1 MNGKRALM
9 MQNTFITKTNNM
21 EKDIT
26 LIDQKFPEVE
36 YVQGEDLNIENM
48 KERIVTKAWYDTARF
63 NEITDVAVGI
73 GMGTRT
79 LYFYAKKLKLPRR
92 SGLK

>member
-1 MNGKRALM
+1 MKQKSIDVR
-9 MQNTFITKTNNM
+9 
-21 EKDIT
+21 
-26 LIDQKFPEVE
+26 LIE
-36 YVQGEDLNIENM
+36 GEDLNIENM
-48 KERIVTKAWYDTARF
+48 KERIITKAWYDTARF

-79 LYFYAKKLKLPRR
+79 LYFYVKKLKLPKR

>member
-1 MNGKRALM
+1 MK
-9 MQNTFITKTNNM
+9 
-21 EKDIT
+21 
-26 LIDQKFPEVE
+26 QKSIEVE
-36 YVQGEDLNIENM
+36 LIEGEDLNIENM
-48 KERIVTKAWYDTARF
+48 KERIVRKAWYDTARF

-79 LYFYAKKLKLPRR
+79 LYFYAKKLKLPKR

>member
-1 MNGKRALM
+1 MK
-9 MQNTFITKTNNM
+9 
-21 EKDIT
+21 
-26 LIDQKFPEVE
+26 QKYIEVE
-36 YVQGEDLNIENM
+36 VIEGEDLNIENM
-48 KERIVTKAWYDTARF
+48 KQRIVTKAWYDTARF

-79 LYFYAKKLKLPRR
+79 LYFYARKLKLPRR

>member
-1 MNGKRALM
+1 MK
-9 MQNTFITKTNNM
+9 
-21 EKDIT
+21 
-26 LIDQKFPEVE
+26 QKSIEVE
-36 YVQGEDLNIENM
+36 LIEGEDLNIENM

-73 GMGTRT
+73 GMVTRT
-79 LYFYAKKLKLPRR
+79 LYFYAKKLKLPKR

>member
-1 MNGKRALM
+1 MK
-9 MQNTFITKTNNM
+9 QKSI
-21 EKDIT
+21 DVQ
-26 LIDQKFPEVE
+26 LIE
-36 YVQGEDLNIENM
+36 GEDLNIENM
-48 KERIVTKAWYDTARF
+48 KKRIVTKAWYDTARF

-79 LYFYAKKLKLPRR
+79 LYFYARKLKLPKR

>member
-1 MNGKRALM
+1 MKLLK
-9 MQNTFITKTNNM
+9 QKS
-21 EKDIT
+21 
-26 LIDQKFPEVE
+26 ID
-36 YVQGEDLNIENM
+36 VQVIEGEDLNIENM
-48 KERIVTKAWYDTARF
+48 KKRIITKAWYDTARF

-79 LYFYAKKLKLPRR
+79 LYFYAKKLKLPKR

>member
-1 MNGKRALM
+1 MK
-9 MQNTFITKTNNM
+9 
-21 EKDIT
+21 
-26 LIDQKFPEVE
+26 QKYLEVKVIE
-36 YVQGEDLNIENM
+36 GEDLNIENM

-79 LYFYAKKLKLPRR
+79 LYFYAKKLKLPKR

>member
-1 MNGKRALM
+1 MKLL
-9 MQNTFITKTNNM
+9 K
-21 EKDIT
+21 
-26 LIDQKFPEVE
+26 QKPTDVE
-36 YVQGEDLNIENM
+36 YVEGEDLNIENM

-79 LYFYAKKLKLPRR
+79 LYFYAKKLKLPKR

>member
-1 MNGKRALM
+1 MK
-9 MQNTFITKTNNM
+9 
-21 EKDIT
+21 
-26 LIDQKFPEVE
+26 QKSIEVE
-36 YVQGEDLNIENM
+36 VIEGEDLNIENM

-79 LYFYAKKLKLPRR
+79 LYFYAKKLKLPKR

>member
-1 MNGKRALM
+1 MKLLKQKSNDVK
-9 MQNTFITKTNNM
+9 
-21 EKDIT
+21 
-26 LIDQKFPEVE
+26 LIE
-36 YVQGEDLNIENM
+36 GEDLNIENM

-79 LYFYAKKLKLPRR
+79 LFFYAKKLKLPKR

>member
-1 MNGKRALM
+1 MK
-9 MQNTFITKTNNM
+9 QKS
-21 EKDIT
+21 
-26 LIDQKFPEVE
+26 ID
-36 YVQGEDLNIENM
+36 VQAIEGEDLNIENM

-79 LYFYAKKLKLPRR
+79 LYFYARKLKLPKR

>member
-1 MNGKRALM
+1 MNQKSIM
-9 MQNTFITKTNNM
+9 V
-21 EKDIT
+21 E
-26 LIDQKFPEVE
+26 LIE
-36 YVQGEDLNIENM
+36 GEDLNIENM

-79 LYFYAKKLKLPRR
+79 LYFYAKKLKLPKR

>member
-1 MNGKRALM
+1 MK
-9 MQNTFITKTNNM
+9 
-21 EKDIT
+21 
-26 LIDQKFPEVE
+26 QKSIEVE
-36 YVQGEDLNIENM
+36 VVEGEDLNIENM
-48 KERIVTKAWYDTARF
+48 KQRIVTKAWYDTARF

-79 LYFYAKKLKLPRR
+79 LYFYARKLKLPKR